1 MDRQQEYV
9 LRTIQEKDVRFVR
22 LWFTDVIGTL
32 KSVAIAPAELEEA
45 FDEGIGFDGSSIEGL
60 ARVVEA
66 DMLAKPDAS
75 TFQILPG
82 RSEDGIVGRLFC
94 DITTRDGEPARS
106 DPRSVLRRALER
118 ASAMGFGFYTHPEIE
133 FYLFHPSNDPNS
145 DFQPID
151 RAGYFDHSARSAAQD
166 FRRDAVAALESMN
179 IPVEFSHHESGPGQ
193 NEIDLR
199 YADAMTMADSIMA
212 FRTTIQEVAISHGM
226 FASFMPKPL
235 IDHPGSGMHTH
246 MSLFEGDTNVF
257 HDLSGTH
264 LLSATARQFMAG
276 LLDHASA
283 ISAITNQHVNS
294 YKRLWAGDEAPS
306 YICWGHNNRS
316 ALVRVPALRAGKP
329 QSARIEYRAIDSAA
343 NPYLA
348 FAVLL
353 NAGLDGIERDLEL
366 PEEAFDDVA
375 ALTRNERRALGIRPL
390 PKSLDDALDAMQESE
405 LVAQTLGE
413 EAFSFVI
420 RNKEQEWEG
429 YRRQVTPY
437 ERDRFLPMV

>member
-1 MDRQQEYV
+1 
-9 LRTIQEKDVRFVR
+9 
-22 LWFTDVIGTL
+22 
-32 KSVAIAPAELEEA
+32 
-45 FDEGIGFDGSSIEGL
+45 
-60 ARVVEA
+60 
-66 DMLAKPDAS
+66 
-75 TFQILPG
+75 
-82 RSEDGIVGRLFC
+82 
-94 DITTRDGEPARS
+94 
-106 DPRSVLRRALER
+106 
-118 ASAMGFGFYTHPEIE
+118 
-133 FYLFHPSNDPNS
+133 
-145 DFQPID
+145 
-151 RAGYFDHSARSAAQD
+151 
-166 FRRDAVAALESMN
+166 
-179 IPVEFSHHESGPGQ
+179 
-193 NEIDLR
+193 
-199 YADAMTMADSIMA
+199 
-212 FRTTIQEVAISHGM
+212 
-226 FASFMPKPL
+226 
-235 IDHPGSGMHTH
+235 MHTH